1 MPSFRLDEGTLA
13 GNISSFVSAFCL
25 IPATYSALDLKKC
38 GLYDK
43 SAYDVARA
51 LSSMPA
57 TITEVDLSLNSLHLK
72 SLEEL
77 KEMFNG
83 LPESV
88 RKINISLNGFKNFS
102 EENLI
107 QIISSMRFV
116 DEVILVESALTNPQR
131 QELSAALHQAT
142 KKTII
147 TSMQNHSFF
156 SIEAVSSAI
165 GNKPDGMRFE

>member
-57 TITEVDLSLNSLHLK
+57 TITEVNLSLNSLHLK

-77 KEMFNG
+77 KEMFN
-83 LPESV
+83 
-88 RKINISLNGFKNFS
+88 
-102 EENLI
+102 
-107 QIISSMRFV
+107 
-116 DEVILVESALTNPQR
+116 
-131 QELSAALHQAT
+131 
-142 KKTII
+142 
-147 TSMQNHSFF
+147 
-156 SIEAVSSAI
+156 
-165 GNKPDGMRFE
+165 